1 MVKQTKL
8 KTITNEIRKYKKYS
22 PPQSVNK
29 DLPPLYN
36 IILSASTKGSGKTYN
51 CIQLLTNY
59 ENSQFK
65 ATNGDPCKMRTI
77 WIAGGTARSKQNS
90 ILDTL
95 TSLRDED
102 RIDVDDDIDSTLQE
116 IYDDILAEKLA
127 IEEYNEY
134 ASIYSKFLD
143 KKEFRNL
150 TDDELL
156 VLLEYDYIDPQH
168 DPNRPRDEEGNILY
182 QSRVVFMILDDLIS
196 TDAFSVKRN
205 NFINKLCVKSR
216 HDSNELCPINLF
228 IISQNLKSV
237 NSLVRRQSDVFVLLK
252 NSNKEAIVE
261 AISAEIGSHFTKD
274 QVLKAYEYT
283 SKIQYGALIL
293 DIHKATPD
301 NLRMKMGWDT
311 VLTHDDIDEIEKN
324 DINIKG

>member
-22 PPQSVNK
+22 PPQPNNK

-59 ENSQFK
+59 ENSGFK
-65 ATNGDPCKMRTI
+65 ATNGDPCKMKTI
-77 WIAGGTARSKQNS
+77 WVAGGTARSKQNS

-102 RIDVDDDIDSTLQE
+102 RIDVEDDIDTKLQE

-134 ASIYSKFLD
+134 TTIYSKFMD

-156 VLLEYDYIDPQH
+156 ILMEYDYIDPEH
-168 DPNRPRDEEGNILY
+168 DPDRPRDEEGNILY
-182 QSRVVFMILDDLIS
+182 QPRVVFLILDDLIS

-216 HDSNELCPINLF
+216 HDSDELCPINLF
-228 IISQNLKSV
+228 LISQNLKS
-237 NSLVRRQSDVFVLLK
+237 LPAIIRRQSDVFVLLK

-261 AISAEIGSHFTKD
+261 AISAEIGSHFTKE

-283 SKIQYGALIL
+283 SSIQYGALIL

-301 NLRMKMGWDT
+301 HLRIKMGWDT
-311 VLTHDDIDEIEKN
+311 VLTLDNLDDLDNKN
-324 DINIKG
+324 ITNK

>member
-8 KTITNEIRKYKKYS
+8 KSITDKIRKYKKYT
-22 PPQSVNK
+22 PPQSNNK

-59 ENSQFK
+59 EYAGFK

-77 WIAGGTARSKQNS
+77 WVAGGTARSKQNS

-102 RIDVDDDIDSTLQE
+102 RIDIDNDIDTKLQI

-127 IEEYNEY
+127 IEEYNQY
-134 ASIYSKFLD
+134 AGIYAKFMN

-156 VLLEYDYIDPQH
+156 ILMEYDYIDPNH
-168 DPNRPRDEEGNILY
+168 DPDRPRDEEGNILY
-182 QSRVVFMILDDLIS
+182 QPRVVFLILDDLIS

-216 HDSNELCPINLF
+216 HDSDELCPINLF
-228 IISQNLKSV
+228 IISQNLKSIP
-237 NSLVRRQSDVFVLLK
+237 SLIRRQSDVFVLLK
-252 NSNKEAIVE
+252 NSNKEAIIE

-274 QVLKAYEYT
+274 QVLRAYEYT
-283 SKIQYGALIL
+283 SSIPYGSLIL

-301 NLRMKMGWDT
+301 NLRMKLGWDNI
-311 VLTHDDIDEIEKN
+311 LTLDEVDKKMI
-324 DINIKG
+324 

>member
-8 KTITNEIRKYKKYS
+8 KSITDKIRKYKKYT
-22 PPQSVNK
+22 PPQSNNK

-59 ENSQFK
+59 EYAGFK

-77 WIAGGTARSKQNS
+77 WVAGGTARSKQNS
-90 ILDTL
+90 ILNTL
-95 TSLRDED
+95 TSLRNED
-102 RIDVDDDIDSTLQE
+102 RIDIDNDIDTKLQT

-134 ASIYSKFLD
+134 AGIYAKFMN

-156 VLLEYDYIDPQH
+156 ILMEYDYVDPNH

-182 QSRVVFMILDDLIS
+182 QPRVVFLILDDLIS

-216 HDSNELCPINLF
+216 HDSDELCPINLF
-228 IISQNLKSV
+228 IISQNLKSIP
-237 NSLVRRQSDVFVLLK
+237 SLIRRQSDVFVLLK
-252 NSNKEAIVE
+252 NSNKEAIIE

-274 QVLKAYEYT
+274 QVLRAYEYT
-283 SKIQYGALIL
+283 SSIPYGSLIL

-301 NLRMKMGWDT
+301 NLRIKMGWDT
-311 VLTHDDIDEIEKN
+311 ILTLDDVDKN
-324 DINIKG
+324 VTNK